1 MTISDILK
9 KVGNAVITTTKQKA
23 ADTIANEKAR
33 KEAQKTA
40 WKDMGDGK
48 RARNI
53 ESYGGFAP
61 AIIWVVGDK
70 VYVTDAHKASVV
82 EITGDDAEMF
92 RSSSEG
98 AAAIAKQSRTGF
110 GSVSPMDVLIP
121 TYLTGAHPA
130 VKTLESHK
138 KQRRTQSGAKTAQT
152 YEEWMGL

>member
-9 KVGNAVITTTKQKA
+9 KAGNAVIKTAKQKA

-53 ESYGGFAP
+53 ESHGGFTP

-70 VYVTDAHKASVV
+70 VYVTDAHKAGVV
-82 EITGDDAEMF
+82 EITGDEAEIF
-92 RSSSEG
+92 RASSEG
-98 AAAIAKQSRTGF
+98 AAAIAKQSCSGF
-110 GSVSPMDVLIP
+110 GSVSPTDVQIP
-121 TYLTGAHPA
+121 AYLTGTHPA
-130 VKTLESHK
+130 DRKTDTSK
-138 KQRRTQSGAKTAQT
+138 PPQT
-152 YEEWMGL
+152 YEEWMGMK